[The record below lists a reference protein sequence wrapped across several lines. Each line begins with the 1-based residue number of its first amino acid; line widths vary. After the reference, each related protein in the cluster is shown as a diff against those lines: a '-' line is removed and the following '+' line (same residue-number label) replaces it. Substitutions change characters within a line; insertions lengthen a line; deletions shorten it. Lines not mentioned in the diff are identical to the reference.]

1 MKVRL
6 RDFIETEIGFFAV
19 NTYDHPKDKIFAF
32 LRYLYLDNSNKDII
46 KKYRLDIKDIRQLN
60 GKKYIKITDTKKTYD
75 ILKDYFPD
83 YLYYDD
89 TKDILL
95 HAIPKD
101 RIINILTPKD
111 RLEEI
116 LIDSKN
122 KFEEKCKYLAN
133 IFHEEGIDYKYMG
146 ISGSTVIKLN
156 NENSDI
162 DFVIY
167 SMENHK
173 LAREILKSIFNGEEE
188 NYKKKY
194 KKIIHPLS
202 EEFWKKAYN
211 KRIKDNTISYN
222 DFIFH
227 ERRKYNRGLIY
238 NTMFDILATRDWR
251 EINSKYGE
259 ITYKGIG
266 TIEIQCRVINDRYIF
281 DNPAIYGVE
290 DIEII
295 DTSLIE
301 NNYHLEPSS
310 IKEVVSYTHTYAGQA
325 FNGEKIIV
333 RGKLERVISSKGEH
347 MRVLV
352 GTSREAFNE
361 YILLIN

>member
-1 MKVRL
+1 MVKVRL

-19 NTYDHPKDKIFAF
+19 NTYEHPKDRIFAF
-32 LRYLYLDNSNKDII
+32 LRYLYLDNPYKEII
-46 KKYRLDIKDIRQLN
+46 KKYELDIKDIRQLN
-60 GKKYIKITDTKKTYD
+60 GKKYIKITNTKKTYE
-75 ILKDYFPD
+75 ILRDYFPD

-89 TKDILL
+89 TKGILL
-95 HAIPKD
+95 HAVPKD
-101 RIINILTPKD
+101 RIINVLTPKD

-116 LIDSKN
+116 LINSKN
-122 KFEEKCKYLAN
+122 KFEEKCRYLAN
-133 IFHEEGIDYKYMG
+133 IFYERGIDYKYMG
-146 ISGSTVIKLN
+146 ISGSTAIKLN
-156 NENSDI
+156 NKNSDI

-167 SMENHK
+167 GMENHK
-173 LAREILKSIFNGEEE
+173 VARDILKSIFNEE
-188 NYKKKY
+188 NNGKN

-202 EEFWKKAYN
+202 EEFWKRAYN

-238 NTMFDILATRDWR
+238 NTMFDILATRDWK

-259 ITYKGIG
+259 ITYKSIG
-266 TIEIQCRVINDRYIF
+266 TIEIQCRVINDRYTF

-290 DIEII
+290 DIEIL
-295 DTSLIE
+295 DSSLIE
-301 NNYHLEPSS
+301 KYNLEPSS

-325 FNGEKIIV
+325 INGEKIIV
-333 RGKLERVISSKGEH
+333 RGKLEKVISSKEVY

-352 GTSREAFNE
+352 GTSREALNE